1 MEQTIERLQAELRHK
16 NELLAV
22 YDKGFSN
29 LHRNY
34 SCTVCDNL
42 MFEPCVIACGHS
54 FCYTCLLEWFR
65 RHKTCPSCRLLVNT
79 RPTISFQI
87 KETVDNLVD
96 KLELVVPTEDKG
108 AVRKRQKEQRDLVAT
123 HKRRHGE
130 IFPEMFGPVI
140 EDTYED
146 DEDGVRRCARCH
158 WELESESGRCLR
170 CFSWQFSDDESLDGL
185 GSLSDEEDGYDMNSD
200 DEDDVIL
207 AAVGEYVDI
216 WNSDEEG
223 VIPVQMHRHT
233 HIPRVNVVD
242 SDIEGDSGRISRRSR
257 RHDVVDL
264 DEGDIENEDDEE
276 DEEDEEDRHFIDD
289 RNISELSEESEG
301 DLSAADSDSTIN
313 ANCASD
319 SAVQIQYYDSDLD
332 LQRNEDD
339 DDEGISEAADDDDK
353 GVHDGGYILAGE
365 TSRSVTR
372 RSNSCKVEQQEVYYD
387 ESSDNENESR
397 DESEEANSG
406 EGNSA
411 LSSVRD
417 SDSNDSFIE
426 GAADEGEEAGC
437 PDTRLL
443 KRARHSRGNNHLESN
458 RQTNSQREMRRSG
471 LQRLQRRRGYHR

>member
-22 YDKGFSN
+22 YDKGFAN

-34 SCTVCDNL
+34 TCTVCDNL

-87 KETVDNLVD
+87 KETVDNLID

-130 IFPEMFGPVI
+130 IFPEIFGPII

-207 AAVGEYVDI
+207 AVGESVDI

-223 VIPVQMHRHT
+223 AIPVQMHRHT

-242 SDIEGDSGRISRRSR
+242 SDIEVDSGRISRRTR
-257 RHDVVDL
+257 HHDVVDL
-264 DEGDIENEDDEE
+264 DEGDIENEVDEE
-276 DEEDEEDRHFIDD
+276 DEEDEEDRQFIDD
-289 RNISELSEESEG
+289 RNISDLSEVSEG
-301 DLSAADSDSTIN
+301 DVSPADSDSNIN
-313 ANCASD
+313 
-319 SAVQIQYYDSDLD
+319 AVQIPYYDSDFD

-339 DDEGISEAADDDDK
+339 EDEGNSEGVDDDDEGADD
-353 GVHDGGYILAGE
+353 GGDILARE

-372 RSNSCKVEQQEVYYD
+372 RSNSCKVEHQEVYYD
-387 ESSDNENESR
+387 VSSDNENESR
-397 DESEEANSG
+397 DESEGANSE
-406 EGNSA
+406 EGSSSS
-411 LSSVRD
+411 SSVRD

-443 KRARHSRGNNHLESN
+443 KRPRYSRGNNHLESN
-458 RQTNSQREMRRSG
+458 RQTNSQRDMRRIG
-471 LQRLQRRRGYHR
+471 LQRLQRRRGYHS